1 MTLTCP
7 ERITCEQDARDFFRY
22 LYVVESVCFHPDDNF
37 SGYVNIATGEPS
49 FTPEQVVKYNML
61 MEQAFDV
68 CCPYTVGM
76 EVGREEGFIPPED
89 SED

>member
-7 ERITCEQDARDFFRY
+7 EKIASEQDARDFFRY
-22 LYVVESVCFHPDDNF
+22 LYRVENLSFHPDDCF
-37 SGYVNIATGEPS
+37 SRYVSFRTKKPC
-49 FTPEQVVKYNML
+49 FTPQQVLKYNML

-89 SED
+89 SGD